1 MTLYTI
7 MPLENVLDGIHGE
20 PESYQEVWVNGVF
33 MQVSPVAPGM
43 GKIVRLIHCG
53 LDDYLKPELAP
64 GNFVM
69 FGQPPVS

>member
-7 MPLENVLDGIHGE
+7 MPLENVFDGIHGE
-20 PESYQEVWVNGVF
+20 PEPSQEVWVNGVF
-33 MQVSPVAPGM
+33 MQVQPVAPGM
-43 GKIVRLIHCG
+43 GKIVRLLHCS

-69 FGQPPVS
+69 FGQPPMS

>member
-7 MPLENVLDGIHGE
+7 MPLESVLDGIHAE
-20 PESYQEVWVNGVF
+20 PAPTQEVWVNGVY
-33 MQVSPVAPGM
+33 MQVQPVAPGM
-43 GKIVRLIHCG
+43 GKIVRLLQCS

-69 FGQPPVS
+69 FGQPPQS